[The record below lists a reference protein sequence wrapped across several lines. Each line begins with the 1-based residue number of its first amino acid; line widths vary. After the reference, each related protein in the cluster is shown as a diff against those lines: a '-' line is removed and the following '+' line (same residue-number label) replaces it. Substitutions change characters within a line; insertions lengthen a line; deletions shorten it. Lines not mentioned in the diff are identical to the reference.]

1 VGAAE
6 MARRG
11 STFEEILRHY
21 FPATAIAIADREL
34 AGL

>member
-11 STFEEILRHY
+11 STFQEILRHY
-21 FPATAIAIADREL
+21 FPATVIAVATREL
-34 AGL
+34 PGL